1 MSNSLIP
8 ARVISPGRILQRE
21 LDARGWTQKDLA
33 EITKRPP
40 QTINEIIKGTKQI
53 TPETARELSAA
64 LGTTAKFWTN
74 LETNY
79 RLNLAK
85 KKQKE
90 SEIERRSRLYTLAPI
105 SELIK
110 RQWIKSTK
118 SLDELE
124 QSVCQFLGIKS
135 PQEIPQL
142 SVNFRKGASPGFDS
156 GACVVRHSQHG
167 SGISSL
173 TESISSR
180 QVLEPEYNAKI
191 AWCKRVEQV
200 VSKQT
205 LKEFKLDKLREA
217 IPDLLR
223 YAQKEEDI
231 AHIPQMLN
239 DLGVHFAI
247 VPHLNKTYLDGAVF
261 YLENHPVVALTL
273 RHNRIDC
280 FWFSLMHELAHIV
293 AGHRGV
299 YLDNLDELEQNSK
312 EEEANKLAR
321 NWLIDEQAWNS
332 FIVQTQPRFSKRA
345 IIDFAQAQNRH
356 PGIILGRLQHE
367 GLVPYQNLRMLL
379 TKVKSL
385 LNDSTYN

>member
-1 MSNSLIP
+1 MSNTLTP
-8 ARVISPGRILQRE
+8 ARAVSPGRILQRE
-21 LDARGWTQKDLA
+21 LAARGWTQKDLA
-33 EITKRPP
+33 EITKRPA

-64 LGTTAKFWTN
+64 LGTTAEFWIN

-110 RQWIKSTK
+110 RQWIESTE
-118 SLDELE
+118 SIDELE

-135 PQEIPQL
+135 PQETPQF
-142 SVNFRKGASPGFDS
+142 SVNFR
-156 GACVVRHSQHG
+156 HSH
-167 SGISSL
+167 I
-173 TESISSR
+173 
-180 QVLEPEYNAKI
+180 LEPEHNAKI

-205 LKEFKLDKLREA
+205 LGEFQLKKLTEA
-217 IPDLLR
+217 IPNILSCANR
-223 YAQKEEDI
+223 EEDL
-231 AHIPQMLN
+231 AHIPKMLN

-247 VPHLNKTYLDGAVF
+247 VPHLNKTYLDGAAF
-261 YLENHPVVALTL
+261 YLGNRPVVALTL

-280 FWFSLMHELAHIV
+280 FWFSLLHELGHIV
-293 AGHRGV
+293 AGHRGI
-299 YLDNLDELEQNSK
+299 YLDNLDKLEENS
-312 EEEANKLAR
+312 EEKKADKLAR
-321 NWLIDEQAWNS
+321 NWLIKEEALQL
-332 FIVQTQPRFSKRA
+332 FINQTKPKFSKKA
-345 IIDFAQAQNRH
+345 IINFAKTQNRH

-367 GLVPYQNLRMLL
+367 GLVPYQNLRVLL
-379 TKVKSL
+379 NKVKPFLS
-385 LNDSTYN
+385 DWIYD

>member
-1 MSNSLIP
+1 MSNTLTP

-21 LDARGWTQKDLA
+21 LDARDWTQKDLA
-33 EITKRPP
+33 EIIKRPP

-64 LGTTAKFWTN
+64 LGTTAEFWIN

-90 SEIERRSRLYTLAPI
+90 SEIERRSRLYSLAPI

-110 RQWIKSTK
+110 RQWIKSTE
-118 SLDELE
+118 SIDELE

-135 PQEIPQL
+135 PQETPQF
-142 SVNFRKGASPGFDS
+142 SVNFR
-156 GACVVRHSQHG
+156 HSQ
-167 SGISSL
+167 I
-173 TESISSR
+173 
-180 QVLEPEYNAKI
+180 LEPEYNAKI

-205 LKEFKLDKLREA
+205 LGEFQLDRLRGA
-217 IPDLLR
+217 ISDLLR
-223 YAQKEEDI
+223 YAEKEEDV
-231 AHIPQMLN
+231 ARIPQILI

-247 VPHLNKTYLDGAVF
+247 VPHLNKTYLDGAAF
-261 YLENHPVVALTL
+261 YLEDRPVVALTL

-293 AGHRGV
+293 AGHQGV
-299 YLDNLDELEQNSK
+299 YLDNLDELEQNSE

-321 NWLIDEQAWNS
+321 NWLIDEQALNS
-332 FIVQTQPRFSKRA
+332 FAVQTKPKFSKKA
-345 IIDFAQAQNRH
+345 IINFAQLQDRH

-367 GLVPYQNLRMLL
+367 GLVPYQNLRVLL
-379 TKVKSL
+379 TKVKPFLSHWIY
-385 LNDSTYN
+385 D

>member
-1 MSNSLIP
+1 MSNTLTP
-8 ARVISPGRILQRE
+8 ARAVSPGRILQRE

-40 QTINEIIKGTKQI
+40 QAINEIIKGTKQI
-53 TPETARELSAA
+53 TPETARELSCA
-64 LGTTAKFWTN
+64 LGTTAEFWIN

-110 RQWIKSTK
+110 RQWIKSTE
-118 SLDELE
+118 SIDELE

-135 PQEIPQL
+135 PQETPQFY
-142 SVNFRKGASPGFDS
+142 VNFRKGASPESNS
-156 GACVVRHSQHG
+156 GACAARHSQ
-167 SGISSL
+167 I
-173 TESISSR
+173 
-180 QVLEPEYNAKI
+180 LEPEYSAKI

-200 VSKQT
+200 VNKQT
-205 LKEFKLDKLREA
+205 LGEFQLDRLRGA

-223 YAQKEEDI
+223 YAEKEEDVT
-231 AHIPQMLN
+231 HVPQMLI

-247 VPHLNKTYLDGAVF
+247 VPHLNKTYLDGAAF

-280 FWFSLMHELAHIV
+280 FWFSLMHELGHIV
-293 AGHRGV
+293 AGHQGL
-299 YLDNLDELEQNSK
+299 YLDNLDELEQNS
-312 EEEANKLAR
+312 EEDEANQLAR
-321 NWLIDEQAWNS
+321 DWLVNEKALNS
-332 FIVQTQPRFSKRA
+332 FGVQTKPKFSKKA
-345 IIDFAQAQNRH
+345 IINFAQSQDRH

-367 GLVPYQNLRMLL
+367 GLVPYKNLRVLL
-379 TKVKSL
+379 PKVKPFLS
-385 LNDSTYN
+385 DWIYD

>member
-1 MSNSLIP
+1 MSNTLTP

-21 LDARGWTQKDLA
+21 LDARAWTQKDLA
-33 EITKRPP
+33 EITNRPA

-64 LGTTAKFWTN
+64 LGTTAEFWTN

-90 SEIERRSRLYTLAPI
+90 EEIERRSRLYTLAPI

-110 RQWIKSTK
+110 RQWIKSTE

-135 PQEIPQL
+135 PQESPQF
-142 SVNFRKGASPGFDS
+142 SVNFRKGASRESNS
-156 GACVVRHSQHG
+156 GACVARHS
-167 SGISSL
+167 
-173 TESISSR
+173 EM
-180 QVLEPEYNAKI
+180 LEPEHNAKI

-200 VSKQT
+200 ANKQT
-205 LKEFKLDKLREA
+205 LGEFQLDKLTEA
-217 IPDLLR
+217 IPSILSC
-223 YAQKEEDI
+223 AEKEEDI
-231 AHIPQMLN
+231 AHVPQMLI

-247 VPHLNKTYLDGAVF
+247 IPHLNKTYLDGAAF
-261 YLENHPVVALTL
+261 YLGNHPVIALTL

-280 FWFSLMHELAHIV
+280 FWFSLMHELGHIV
-293 AGHRGV
+293 AGHQGV
-299 YLDNLDELEQNSK
+299 YLDNLDELEKNSE
-312 EEEANKLAR
+312 EEEANQLAR
-321 NWLIDEQAWNS
+321 NWLIDEQALNS
-332 FIVQTQPRFSKRA
+332 FVVETQPKFSKKA
-345 IIDFAQAQNRH
+345 ITNFAQAQKRH

-367 GLVPYQNLRMLL
+367 NLVPYQNLRVLL
-379 TKVKSL
+379 TKVKPFLS
-385 LNDSTYN
+385 DWIYD

>member
-1 MSNSLIP
+1 MSNTLTP
-8 ARVISPGRILQRE
+8 ARAISPGRILQRE

-40 QTINEIIKGTKQI
+40 QAINEIIKGTKQI

-64 LGTTAKFWTN
+64 LGTTAEFWIN

-105 SELIK
+105 PELIK
-110 RQWIKSTK
+110 RQWIKSTE
-118 SLDELE
+118 SIDELE

-135 PQEIPQL
+135 PQETPQF
-142 SVNFRKGASPGFDS
+142 SVNFR
-156 GACVVRHSQHG
+156 HSQ
-167 SGISSL
+167 I
-173 TESISSR
+173 
-180 QVLEPEYNAKI
+180 LEPEYNAKI

-200 VSKQT
+200 VSEQT
-205 LKEFKLDKLREA
+205 LGEFQINRLTKA
-217 IPDLLR
+217 VPDLLR
-223 YAQKEEDI
+223 YAHKEEDV

-239 DLGVHFAI
+239 DLGVYFAI
-247 VPHLNKTYLDGAVF
+247 VPHLNKTYLDGAAF

-280 FWFSLMHELAHIV
+280 FWFSLMHELGHIV
-293 AGHRGV
+293 AGHQGI
-299 YLDNLDELEQNSK
+299 YLDNLDKLEENPAEK
-312 EEEANKLAR
+312 EADKLAR
-321 NWLIDEQAWNS
+321 NWLIEEEALKL
-332 FIVQTQPRFSKRA
+332 FVYQTKPKFSKKA
-345 IIDFAQAQNRH
+345 IINFAQSQDRH

-367 GLVPYQNLRMLL
+367 GLVPYQNLRVLL
-379 TKVKSL
+379 PKVKPFLS
-385 LNDSTYN
+385 DWIYD

>member
-1 MSNSLIP
+1 MSDNTLTP
-8 ARVISPGRILQRE
+8 ARAISPGRILKRE

-64 LGTTAKFWTN
+64 LGTTAEFWIN

-90 SEIERRSRLYTLAPI
+90 SEIKRRSRLYTLAPI
-105 SELIK
+105 PELIK
-110 RQWIKSTK
+110 RQWIKATE

-135 PQEIPQL
+135 PLDTPQF
-142 SVNFRKGASPGFDS
+142 SVNFR
-156 GACVVRHSQHG
+156 HSQ
-167 SGISSL
+167 I
-173 TESISSR
+173 
-180 QVLEPEYNAKI
+180 LEPEHNAKI

-200 VSKQT
+200 VTQQT
-205 LKEFKLDKLREA
+205 VGKFQLDKLTES
-217 IPDLLR
+217 IPNILS
-223 YAQKEEDI
+223 YAEREEDV
-231 AHIPQMLN
+231 AHVPQMLIN
-239 DLGVHFAI
+239 LGVHFAI
-247 VPHLNKTYLDGAVF
+247 VPHLNKTYLDGAAF
-261 YLENHPVVALTL
+261 YMGNHPVVALTL

-280 FWFSLMHELAHIV
+280 FWFSLMHELGHIV

-299 YLDNLDELEQNSK
+299 YLDNLDKLEQNSE

-321 NWLIDEQAWNS
+321 NWLIDEQAFNS
-332 FIVQTQPRFSKRA
+332 FVRQTKPKFSKKA
-345 IIDFAQAQNRH
+345 ITNFAQAQNRH

-367 GLVPYQNLRMLL
+367 DLVPYRNLRVLL
-379 TKVKSL
+379 TKVKPFLS
-385 LNDSTYN
+385 DWIYD

>member
-1 MSNSLIP
+1 MSNTLTP
-8 ARVISPGRILQRE
+8 ARAVSPGRILQRE

-33 EITKRPP
+33 EITKRPA

-64 LGTTAKFWTN
+64 LGTTAEFWIN

-105 SELIK
+105 LELSK
-110 RQWIKSTK
+110 RGWIKSTE

-124 QSVCQFLGIKS
+124 QSVCEFLGINS
-135 PQEIPQL
+135 PQETPQF
-142 SVNFRKGASPGFDS
+142 SVNFRHSPIF
-156 GACVVRHSQHG
+156 
-167 SGISSL
+167 
-173 TESISSR
+173 
-180 QVLEPEYNAKI
+180 EPEHSAKI

-205 LKEFKLDKLREA
+205 LGEFQLDRLKVA

-223 YAQKEEDI
+223 YAEKEEDV
-231 AHIPQMLN
+231 AHVPQMLI

-247 VPHLNKTYLDGAVF
+247 VPHLNKTYLDGAAF
-261 YLENHPVVALTL
+261 YLGNHPVIALTL

-280 FWFSLMHELAHIV
+280 FWFSLMHELGHIV
-293 AGHRGV
+293 AGHQGV
-299 YLDNLDELEQNSK
+299 YLDNLDELETNS
-312 EEEANKLAR
+312 EEQEANQLAR
-321 NWLIDEQAWNS
+321 DWLVNEQALN
-332 FIVQTQPRFSKRA
+332 FFVAQTKPKFSKKA
-345 IIDFAQAQNRH
+345 VTNFAQSQNRH

-367 GLVPYQNLRMLL
+367 GLVPYQNLRILL
-379 TKVKSL
+379 NKVKPFLSKWI
-385 LNDSTYN
+385 

>member
-1 MSNSLIP
+1 MSNTLTP
-8 ARVISPGRILQRE
+8 ARAISPGRILQRE
-21 LDARGWTQKDLA
+21 LDARAWTQKDLA
-33 EITKRPP
+33 EITNRPA

-64 LGTTAKFWTN
+64 LGTTAEFWTN

-90 SEIERRSRLYTLAPI
+90 EEIERRSRLYTLAPI

-110 RQWIKSTK
+110 RGWIKSTE

-135 PQEIPQL
+135 PQESTQF
-142 SVNFRKGASPGFDS
+142 SVNFRKGASPESNS
-156 GACVVRHSQHG
+156 GACVARHS
-167 SGISSL
+167 
-173 TESISSR
+173 EM
-180 QVLEPEYNAKI
+180 LEPEHNAKI

-200 VSKQT
+200 GSKQT
-205 LKEFKLDKLREA
+205 LGEFQLDKLTEA
-217 IPDLLR
+217 IPNILSC
-223 YAQKEEDI
+223 AEKEEDV
-231 AHIPQMLN
+231 AHVPQMLI

-247 VPHLNKTYLDGAVF
+247 VPHLNKTYLDGAAF
-261 YLENHPVVALTL
+261 YLGNHPVIALTL

-280 FWFSLMHELAHIV
+280 FWFSLMHELGHIV

-299 YLDNLDELEQNSK
+299 YLDNLDELEKNSE
-312 EEEANKLAR
+312 EEEANQLAR
-321 NWLIDEQAWNS
+321 NWLIDEQALNS
-332 FIVQTQPRFSKRA
+332 FVVETQPKFSKKA
-345 IIDFAQAQNRH
+345 ITNFAQAQKRH

-367 GLVPYQNLRMLL
+367 NLVPYQNLRVLL
-379 TKVKSL
+379 TKVKPFLS
-385 LNDSTYN
+385 DWIYD

>member
-1 MSNSLIP
+1 MSNTLIP
-8 ARVISPGRILQRE
+8 ARAVSPGRILQRE

-40 QTINEIIKGTKQI
+40 QAINEIIKGTKQI
-53 TPETARELSAA
+53 TPETARELSCA
-64 LGTTAKFWTN
+64 LGTTAEFWIN

-105 SELIK
+105 PELIK
-110 RQWIKSTK
+110 RQWIKSTE
-118 SLDELE
+118 SIDELE

-135 PQEIPQL
+135 PQETPQF
-142 SVNFRKGASPGFDS
+142 SVNFR
-156 GACVVRHSQHG
+156 HSQ
-167 SGISSL
+167 I
-173 TESISSR
+173 
-180 QVLEPEYNAKI
+180 LEPEHNAKI

-205 LKEFKLDKLREA
+205 LGEFKLDKLRGA

-223 YAQKEEDI
+223 YAQKEEDV
-231 AHIPQMLN
+231 AHIPRMLN

-247 VPHLNKTYLDGAVF
+247 VPHLNKTYLDGAAF
-261 YLENHPVVALTL
+261 YLKDRPVVALTL

-280 FWFSLMHELAHIV
+280 FWFSLLHELGHIV

-299 YLDNLDELEQNSK
+299 YLDNLDELEQNSE

-321 NWLIDEQAWNS
+321 NWLIDEQALNS
-332 FIVQTQPRFSKRA
+332 FVCQTQPRFSKKA
-345 IIDFAQAQNRH
+345 IVNFAQTQNRH

-367 GLVPYQNLRMLL
+367 GLVPYQNLRVLL
-379 TKVKSL
+379 NKVKPFLS
-385 LNDSTYN
+385 DWIYG